1 MKRVLVL
8 LLVALPLFAQPG
20 LDAYRRGVAAVKAK
34 NYAAG
39 AEALQAAIR
48 EQPAENA
55 AYLPHM
61 WLGIAR
67 VNLKEFDAALAEF
80 RISETQGVV
89 QTTPFYAQMR
99 NWVKEAQD
107 QKAAEEPRK
116 QANAAIGRAVAA
128 QTVAMR
134 AGAERTESYRN
145 AQKRLNDAIDLSG
158 HADIDV
164 PAYKQALLFAS
175 EAQRMFAAAVEEAK
189 KPKDVVVP
197 FGDEPKTKPPV
208 PPPATP
214 PPPVVIESL
223 AAARVAVQS
232 YKRKLMDAKLPALDA
247 TIFERQ
253 LAGNPDEAT
262 VARIAAQ
269 IAEHERRLEA
279 KLHPPAPVPAPA
291 PAPVPAPESTPAPR
305 PDLEAAYRAFAAGDL
320 AASESLLTNAIAK
333 SATAEA
339 YALRGCTRYA
349 RAMLSRTPDALL
361 PSAADDFRAA
371 LRLNAALRLDA
382 GAFSPKLV
390 AFFENVRKG
399 M

>member
-1 MKRVLVL
+1 MKRVVVL
-8 LLVALPLFAQPG
+8 LLVALPLFAQPW

-55 AYLPHM
+55 TYLPHM

-67 VNLKEFDAALAEF
+67 VNLKEFDAALAEL
-80 RISETQGVV
+80 RISEAQGVV

-116 QANAAIGRAVAA
+116 QANAAIGRAMAA
-128 QTVAMR
+128 QTEALR
-134 AGAERTESYRN
+134 AGAERSESYRN
-145 AQKRLNDAIDLSG
+145 AQKRLNDAIELSS

-164 PAYKQALLFAS
+164 PAYKQALLFAN
-175 EAQRMFAAAVEEAK
+175 EAQRMFAAAMEEAK

-197 FGDEPKTKPPV
+197 FAEVPKPKPPV
-208 PPPATP
+208 AQ
-214 PPPVVIESL
+214 PPVPQPAVVSESL
-223 AAARVAVQS
+223 AAARIAVQS
-232 YKRKLMDAKLPALDA
+232 YKRKLMDAKMPAIDA
-247 TIFERQ
+247 TLFERQ
-253 LAGNPDEAT
+253 LAGNPDEKT

-269 IAEHERRLEA
+269 IAEHERRLEE
-279 KLHPPAPVPAPA
+279 KLKPVEAPPVVVQAAPIID
-291 PAPVPAPESTPAPR
+291 TR
-305 PDLEAAYRAFAAGDL
+305 PDLEAAYRAFANGDL
-320 AASESLLTNAIAK
+320 AASETLLTSAIAK

-339 YALRGCTRYA
+339 YALRGCTRYT

-371 LRLNAALRLDA
+371 LRINAALRLDD